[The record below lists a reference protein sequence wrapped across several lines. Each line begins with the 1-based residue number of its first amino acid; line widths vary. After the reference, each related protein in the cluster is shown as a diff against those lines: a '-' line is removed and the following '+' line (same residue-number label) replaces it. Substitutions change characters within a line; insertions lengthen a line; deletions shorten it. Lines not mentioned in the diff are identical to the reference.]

1 MKLPTKSVK
10 FLAALLPAGFL
21 GMSAALASTAPA
33 TEADPAADSQGVA
46 NRLAAIRDAVSSVTD
61 QGIAEDPLAID
72 QNKDNMRVAWWAN
85 RAGWHRHPGWRNVA
99 WRNGGWR
106 NGGWRNWHNGWRN
119 GWRNF

>member
-10 FLAALLPAGFL
+10 LLAALLPAGFL
-21 GMSAALASTAPA
+21 GMSAALASTAPSA
-33 TEADPAADSQGVA
+33 EADPPADSQGVA
-46 NRLAAIRDAVSSVTD
+46 SRLAAIRDAVSSVAD

-85 RAGWHRHPGWRNVA
+85 RAGWHRHPWRNVA
-99 WRNGGWR
+99 WRNGGWRNGGWR

-119 GWRNF
+119 F